1 MQLAKHLGPNRP
13 VYGMRSCV
21 GIVSVKDHSI
31 DIIDTVCNRYLWEIL
46 ALPVNRPFIVGG
58 NCQGSI
64 FALALAKRLSQIGRA
79 PPLLVLLEWTYSYG
93 RYLGPA
99 LLLYGEQSYTAEI
112 YRTSRK
118 CVPNWREDFPSSSAA
133 GISGAHGHFFDD
145 INIESLVRAI
155 EAGDRGE

>member
-1 MQLAKHLGPNRP
+1 MQLAEHLGPNRP

-21 GIVSVKDHSI
+21 GIVSVRDHSS
-31 DIIDTVCNRYLWEIL
+31 DIIDTVCNRYLWKII
-46 ALPVNRPFIVGG
+46 ALPMNRQFIVGG
-58 NCQGSI
+58 NCQGGI

-79 PPLLVLLEWTYSYG
+79 PSLLVLLEWTYSYG

-118 CVPNWREDFPSSSAA
+118 CQTGEKTSHPTALQGSVERMAT
-133 GISGAHGHFFDD
+133 
-145 INIESLVRAI
+145 SLTTLTSRAS
-155 EAGDRGE
+155 